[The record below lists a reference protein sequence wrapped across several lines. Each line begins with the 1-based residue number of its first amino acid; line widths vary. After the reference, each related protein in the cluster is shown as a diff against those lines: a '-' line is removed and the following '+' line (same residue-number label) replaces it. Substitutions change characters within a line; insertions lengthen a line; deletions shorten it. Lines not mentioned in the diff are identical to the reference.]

1 MSSAPPEDPYA
12 DDGESGDASE
22 ADQDLSSSSQ
32 WSTPGYERSII
43 ESVWQFAE
51 TVAGNDPALWRKDEF
66 GAWINRLDYGRR
78 HSQFGWEICDIG
90 STASS
95 STLSALRPMQW
106 QNYLDQV
113 AAMTQTRITADGK
126 HNVRRLL

>member
-1 MSSAPPEDPYA
+1 MSSADPEDPSA
-12 DDGESGDASE
+12 NNGASE
-22 ADQDLSSSSQ
+22 EDSEAGAAERSSQ
-32 WSTPGYERSII
+32 WSTPGYERGII

-51 TVAGNDPALWRKDEF
+51 TVAGNDPDLWRKDEF

-90 STASS
+90 TAPSTAM
-95 STLSALRPMQW
+95 LSALRPMQW

-113 AAMTQTRITADGK
+113 AAMTQSRITADGK